1 MRLAGFVLVEAQAEH
16 LAARFNLDAR
26 RRESGE
32 GVPVILHQ
40 EVSDTDSAGQEHAAT
55 FNADARLTS
64 KGQVTIPRSVRE
76 ALGLGDGDHV
86 VFRVEG
92 HRAVLARTADL
103 LDLAGVVEVPAE
115 KRGGSWDEVRRRTR
129 AARFRH
135 EP

>member
-1 MRLAGFVLVEAQAEH
+1 M
-16 LAARFNLDAR
+16 D
-26 RRESGE
+26 
-32 GVPVILHQ
+32 
-40 EVSDTDSAGQEHAAT
+40 VS
-55 FNADARLTS
+55 ARLTS

-92 HRAVLARTADL
+92 HRAVLARTPDL
-103 LDLAGVVEVPAE
+103 LDLAGAVEVPAE
-115 KRGGSWDEVRRRTR
+115 KRGVSWDEVRRRTR